1 MQDWKRLI
9 EIFLQKNTELNLSAI
24 RDKDWVQ
31 LKHIQ
36 DSLKLLETWLF
47 QPWKL
52 VIDLWTGSGFPL
64 MPLAISCSESQ
75 FLGIDS
81 VKKKTVAVNEMLA
94 QLNVQNAEVLWTR
107 IEEYKWEKA
116 DIITARAVAYSDKL
130 LKRSHSLL
138 KSWGYFLFMKQK
150 EDEERK
156 LLLELCK
163 KYYLSLEKEIEYSL
177 FEGDIQR
184 VIYVLRKI

>member
-1 MQDWKRLI
+1 MHDWKRLI

-64 MPLAISCSESQ
+64 MPLAISCPESQ

-81 VKKKTVAVNEMLA
+81 IKKKTVAVNEMLA

-107 IEEYKWEKA
+107 ISEKRL
-116 DIITARAVAYSDKL
+116 I
-130 LKRSHSLL
+130 
-138 KSWGYFLFMKQK
+138 
-150 EDEERK
+150 
-156 LLLELCK
+156 LLLRERLH
-163 KYYLSLEKEIEYSL
+163 I
-177 FEGDIQR
+177 
-184 VIYVLRKI
+184 VINCLNDRIRY